1 VTEADYIVVG
11 AGSAGCAI
19 AYRLAE
25 AGHKVLV
32 IEHGGTDAGP
42 FIRMPAALSYPMN
55 MARYDWGYVT
65 EPEPHMGGRTMAC
78 PRGKVIGGS
87 SSINGMIYVRGHA
100 HDYDTWA
107 EMGADGWAYADVLPY
122 FRRMEHWHGP
132 RRRQLARHRRAA
144 SHHARGAEKPSVPSL
159 YRCRRGGGLRRD
171 AGLQRRAAGR
181 LRRVRAHDLAGAA
194 LVGGGCLS
202 APRDGRAATAPSG
215 AGWSS
220 GSRSR
225 RDGPA
230 ACACRMAVFL
240 RHGRRS
246 SSPPVRSIRR
256 KSS

>member
-42 FIRMPAALSYPMN
+42 FIKMPAALSYPMN

-65 EPEPHMGGRTMAC
+65 EPEPHMGGRRMAC

-132 RRRQLARHRRAA
+132 KATRTGGGPTGPSTSRVASRKTLCSKPLSMPARRR
-144 SHHARGAEKPSVPSL
+144 
-159 YRCRRGGGLRRD
+159 
-171 AGLQRRAAGR
+171 
-181 LRRVRAHDLAGAA
+181 
-194 LVGGGCLS
+194 
-202 APRDGRAATAPSG
+202 ATA
-215 AGWSS
+215 
-220 GSRSR
+220 
-225 RDGPA
+225 
-230 ACACRMAVFL
+230 
-240 RHGRRS
+240 
-246 SSPPVRSIRR
+246 
-256 KSS
+256 